1 MSEQL
6 IAFCCSF
13 NTAYAWIFLKRWP
26 WRLLLKHFFFLK
38 EEEGDIDGDDKADAF
53 LQKGSELF
61 KNILSFWIQI
71 PCFN

>member
-1 MSEQL
+1 MPESSKAMTVT
-6 IAFCCSF
+6 II
-13 NTAYAWIFLKRWP
+13 TKTI
-26 WRLLLKHFFFLK
+26 FFLK

-53 LQKGSELF
+53 PQKGSELF